1 MIKIKGTVVAT
12 WISTAKKLWGEAVV
26 AEIMGNIGWEST
38 KIFLPT
44 EDVDDNKPKQMV
56 EMLSKKTGQ
65 SVKQIWHAIGKDNV
79 TAFFNVYPAFF
90 QNKTLYSFLAS
101 LYDIHVEVVKR
112 IAGAKP
118 PEVIM
123 TPTSEYE
130 AIFSYRSERAMF
142 DYFLGLLDGAAEHY
156 HEALGIEVLEQTSN
170 SLKLKLKF
178 AQSITHTQTFGLNKW
193 LGFVGG
199 IAAKIG
205 LLVTVAVFVALLIVR
220 TFTEVSLWTS
230 LVAGIVSYISAAV
243 LLRPMQSIKMQMDR
257 LLEHRYI
264 ETFTLHTKDEFER
277 LNCKIEEYKKR
288 IKADFTGFKGTTDE
302 LNRYGGTFNTLAGN
316 MGSAS
321 DHITNIMDEVA
332 VSVLHEATSTTDA
345 VGILNGNI
353 VTLKTVVDQQ
363 IENNQHLQN
372 AVDKIDRGFGD
383 VHSSSDK
390 IHDSMVNFAKVK
402 KDVGKLSVQT
412 QKITEITGMVAAIAG
427 QTNMLAL
434 NAAIEAA
441 RAGEQGR
448 GFAVVAQEVG
458 RLAEESQQH
467 SEIISADVL
476 VITHTIQDV
485 VKSVD
490 EEYALLSTESKQL
503 IGVVNE
509 NAEHVANIRAV
520 SAGIVDMISKLE
532 HEMEDINSVYGNIE
546 SIAAISEENSAATQE
561 VNSAVRIYN
570 DKLQDMIG
578 KIGEFKKMTQN
589 FAVDINQYKI

>member
-1 MIKIKGTVVAT
+1 
-12 WISTAKKLWGEAVV
+12 
-26 AEIMGNIGWEST
+26 
-38 KIFLPT
+38 
-44 EDVDDNKPKQMV
+44 
-56 EMLSKKTGQ
+56 
-65 SVKQIWHAIGKDNV
+65 
-79 TAFFNVYPAFF
+79 
-90 QNKTLYSFLAS
+90 
-101 LYDIHVEVVKR
+101 
-112 IAGAKP
+112 
-118 PEVIM
+118 
-123 TPTSEYE
+123 
-130 AIFSYRSERAMF
+130 
-142 DYFLGLLDGAAEHY
+142 
-156 HEALGIEVLEQTSN
+156 
-170 SLKLKLKF
+170 
-178 AQSITHTQTFGLNKW
+178 
-193 LGFVGG
+193 
-199 IAAKIG
+199 
-205 LLVTVAVFVALLIVR
+205 LVTVAVFVALLIVR

-230 LVAGIVSYISAAV
+230 LVAGIVSYISSAV

-277 LNCKIEEYKKR
+277 LNGKIEEYKKR

-316 MGSAS
+316 MGAAS
-321 DHITNIMDEVA
+321 DHITNIIDEVA

-353 VTLKTVVDQQ
+353 ATLRTVVDQQ
-363 IENNQHLQN
+363 IANNQNLHN
-372 AVDKIDRGFGD
+372 AVDKIDRGFGE

-467 SEIISADVL
+467 SEIISEDVL